1 MVLGK
6 TYKLKESCDSDI
18 YWEHGYFPSDDATF
32 TVVYETIFTGSVRVQ
47 PSDDVTE
54 QYISSRE
61 MKFFKKVK
69 SGSQ

>member
-18 YWEHGYFPSDDATF
+18 YWEHGYFHSEDATF
-32 TVVYETIFTGSVRVQ
+32 TVVSEDNFTGGVSVQ
-47 PSDDVTE
+47 PSDDATT
-54 QYISSRE
+54 QYITKRE